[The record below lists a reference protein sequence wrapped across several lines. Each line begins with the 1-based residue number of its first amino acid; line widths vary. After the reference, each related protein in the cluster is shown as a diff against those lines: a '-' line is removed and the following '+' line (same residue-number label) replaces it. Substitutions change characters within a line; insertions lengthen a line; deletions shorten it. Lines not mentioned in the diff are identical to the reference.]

1 MASVYEGD
9 NDVDFIKDIKYAIN
23 QWLWKNKIG
32 EFAKP
37 STYEGGK
44 IRHSLVDLYDDEWY
58 QEDCSCYYC
67 SYQRIQSSY
76 IEASSEPLQPNF
88 KAENDDTYHIKKHG
102 KSLDDSKRHIKQ
114 VRKFNAKQMQIKK
127 SFNPT
132 AVKTQSINLTKCSC
146 INRYETD

>member
-9 NDVDFIKDIKYAIN
+9 NDVNFIKYAIN

-37 STYEGGK
+37 STYECGK
-44 IRHSLVDLYDDEWY
+44 IRHSLVDLYYNDEWY

-76 IEASSEPLQPNF
+76 IEAYTEPLQSNF

-102 KSLDDSKRHIKQ
+102 KSIDDSKRHIKQ
-114 VRKFNAKQMQIKK
+114 VRKFNAKQMQIKYK
-127 SFNPT
+127 LRKVLIPLQLKHN
-132 AVKTQSINLTKCSC
+132 QSI
-146 INRYETD
+146 

>member
-9 NDVDFIKDIKYAIN
+9 NDVDFIKDAIN

-32 EFAKP
+32 EFAKH
-37 STYEGGK
+37 SIYEGGK
-44 IRHSLVDLYDDEWY
+44 IRHSLVDLYYDDEWY

-76 IEASSEPLQPNF
+76 IEAYTEPLQPNF

-102 KSLDDSKRHIKQ
+102 KSIDDSKRHIKQ